1 VTDAPLLR
9 LEEITVRFGGV
20 AANDMVS
27 LHVDAGCIAAL
38 LGPNGAGKTTLFNVI
53 TGALRP
59 TAGRVVFDGRDIT
72 RMTRVARG
80 RAGIARTFQN
90 LALVDELTATDNVA
104 VGLGR
109 FRRTGLAGAISR
121 IGHTRSDDR
130 RIRSIATEALDFVGI
145 ADRADVRAS
154 DLPYGDR
161 RRVELARA
169 LAQAPRLVLLDEPTA
184 GMGPGETAA
193 LATTIRSARDEL
205 GVTVFVVEHDM
216 GFVRAVAD
224 TTSVLDLGAVIAT
237 GATESVLQ
245 EAQVVEAYLGTTA

>member
-1 VTDAPLLR
+1 MTDSPLLV
-9 LEEITVRFGGV
+9 LNDVTVRFGGV

-27 LHVDAGCIAAL
+27 LSVEVGSIAAL

-59 TAGRVVFDGRDIT
+59 TSGRVVFAGRDIT
-72 RMTRVARG
+72 SESRVARG
-80 RAGIARTFQN
+80 RLGIARTFQN
-90 LALVDELTATDNVA
+90 LALVDELSATDNVA
-104 VGLGR
+104 IGLGR

-121 IGHTRSDDR
+121 LGHTGRDDKA
-130 RIRSIATEALDFVGI
+130 IRGIARQALAFVGV
-145 ADRADVRAS
+145 ADRADTPAS
-154 DLPYGDR
+154 ELPYGDR

-169 LAQAPRLVLLDEPTA
+169 LAQAPDLVLLDEPTA
-184 GMGPGETAA
+184 GMGPGETAG
-193 LATTIRSARDEL
+193 LAATIRRARDEL

-237 GATESVLQ
+237 GPTESVL
-245 EAQVVEAYLGTTA
+245 ADPHVAEAYLGTTA